1 MHPLG
6 CSQNLSLIMKA
17 NKAIGARAPII
28 ATMKL
33 QQLKE
38 FCVIAQ
44 CESLTKAAKLLH
56 TSQPSLSR
64 NLRALEEE
72 FGTELFTRTGRN
84 IVLNEAGRFAL
95 ERIEPSVSNLEGLKH
110 DVGNFIYDGT
120 RSIDIYIPE
129 PIVGIDEVITSFHE
143 RYPEIRLRISS
154 QSIARLHATQPNLAM
169 LTSSSPREGDNFL
182 LVGKEPFVL
191 MVSKANPLAK
201 KQSVALSSLKNE
213 LFIRTITDPLHE
225 TSLRMLQEAGLQPHV
240 ALEDNDRNRIMRY
253 VADGMG
259 VCLAPAKTWI
269 LGWEEKVAAVPLS
282 DAEGVRYLYLKWPEG
297 SIPNW
302 ATLKFRDAL
311 VSHLNT
317 TCGFNCQL

>member
-1 MHPLG
+1 
-6 CSQNLSLIMKA
+6 
-17 NKAIGARAPII
+17 
-28 ATMKL
+28 MKL

-72 FGTELFTRTGRN
+72 LGTELFNRTGRN

-95 ERIEPSVSNLEGLKH
+95 ERIEPSISNLEGMKQ
-110 DVGNFIYDGT
+110 DVGKFIYDGS

-129 PIVGIDEVITSFHE
+129 PIVGIENVIADFRQ

-154 QSIARLHATQPNLAM
+154 QRVRRLQSTQPNLA
-169 LTSSSPREGDNFL
+169 LITTSAPREGSNL
-182 LVGKEPFVL
+182 LLLGEEPFAL
-191 MVSKANPLAK
+191 MVAKGNPLAK
-201 KQSVALSSLKNE
+201 RQHISLANLRNE
-213 LFIRTITDPLHE
+213 PFIHTITDPLHE
-225 TSLRMLQEAGLQPHV
+225 TSLHMLQEAGLQPHV

-253 VADGMG
+253 VANNMG
-259 VCLAPAKTWI
+259 VCLAPAKTWL
-269 LGWEEKVAAVPLS
+269 LGWENEVAAVPVS
-282 DAEGVRYLYLKWPEG
+282 DAAGMRYLYLKWPDG
-297 SIPNW
+297 SVLSW

-311 VSHLNT
+311 VAHLNET
-317 TCGFNCQL
+317 YGFDCRL